1 MDLFP
6 LRDVAPGLWRDAQRT
21 PRSSRTVAV
30 TPMALLQLMIGLLLL
45 APAAPVVQSDAP
57 QRVDVDPITK
67 ESWMLRG
74 AKPEHYK
81 GDVLESKDLG
91 RVSAYLE
98 SRRRTRSFATFMMRI
113 DATSL
118 RGKRIRL
125 SADVSSTEI
134 RGRVRNGLRFRPAWG
149 GMWMRVDRGDEVI
162 AFDNMAGRGLRGT
175 TEPRRRSVVLDV
187 AEDATTISYGLI
199 LGGHGEVKAS
209 DVRLEIVGEGVPVT
223 DLETGRAKPS

>member
-1 MDLFP
+1 
-6 LRDVAPGLWRDAQRT
+6 
-21 PRSSRTVAV
+21 
-30 TPMALLQLMIGLLLL
+30 MALLQLVVGLLLL
-45 APAAPVVQSDAP
+45 APAAPDAPVVQVVQSDAP
-57 QRVDVDPITK
+57 LRVDVDPITQ

-118 RGKRIRL
+118 RGERIRL
-125 SADVSSTEI
+125 SADLSSTEI
-134 RGRVRNGLRFRPAWG
+134 HGRVSYRALRSRPAWG

-175 TEPRRRSVVLDV
+175 TEARRRSVVLDV

-199 LGGHGEVKAS
+199 LGGRGEVKAS
-209 DVRLEIVGEGVPVT
+209 DVRLEIVGKGVPVT
-223 DLETGRAKPS
+223 DLEAGRAKSN